1 MAEQRAVSSSPQRS
15 SARAAEAASPTITAA
30 TAGQSPQAAAST
42 LLSPTSGQSPGTAP
56 VEAPLETASQSPD
69 AVVEAQD
76 GTDDDDGDGYQSA
89 SERESNASTTLAST
103 IRDFNFENK
112 RRYHKFKEGRYAFPN
127 DDAEQ
132 EREDMKH
139 SMVVTLCGGAL
150 HSAPL
155 ENPQQIL
162 DVGTGTG
169 IWAIDMGDEYPEAE
183 VTGIDLSP
191 IQPPYVPA
199 NVAFIVDDAEAEWL
213 YPEDSLDYVHVR
225 NMGAA
230 IKDWEKLLAQA
241 FRVLKPGGWIELQ
254 EMKWNFNCDDDTMP
268 SDYALTKM
276 MKLVWEGL
284 GKFGIEAD
292 VADINPKRLDD
303 AGFINQVQDVQKVPV
318 GEWPK
323 REDLKMIGAYC
334 KAVLY
339 DGIHGVTMGPLTRG
353 LGWSA
358 PEVEIFLIDVRK
370 DLLNTGIHSYVF
382 YHSVAGQKAKETAV

>member
-1 MAEQRAVSSSPQRS
+1 MAEQRAISNSPPTPPL
-15 SARAAEAASPTITAA
+15 RAADAAPPTTTPVVPAM
-30 TAGQSPQAAAST
+30 SPQAADSVLAPPESN
-42 LLSPTSGQSPGTAP
+42 QSPETGIVGVAL
-56 VEAPLETASQSPD
+56 EAAVQSPD

-76 GTDDDDGDGYQSA
+76 ETDDDGDSYQSA
-89 SERESNASTTLAST
+89 SERDSKTSTTLAPT
-103 IRDFNFENK
+103 IR
-112 RRYHKFKEGRYAFPN
+112 RYTFPN

-132 EREDMKH
+132 EREDLKH

-155 ENPQQIL
+155 KNPQQIL

-169 IWAIDMGDEYPEAE
+169 IWAIDTT

-191 IQPPYVPA
+191 IQPPYVPT

-213 YPEDSLDYVHVR
+213 YPENSLDYVHVR

-230 IKDWEKLLAQA
+230 IKDWEKLLAA
-241 FRVLKPGGWIELQ
+241 LKPGGWIELQ

-292 VADINPKRLDD
+292 VADVNPKRLED
-303 AGFINQVQDVQKVPV
+303 AGFVNQVEDVQKFPV

-339 DGIHGVTMGPLTRG
+339 DGIHGVTVGPLTRG

-358 PEVEIFLIDVRK
+358 QEVDIFLIDVRK
-370 DLLNTGIHSYVF
+370 DLTNTGIHSYVF
-382 YHSVAGQKAKETAV
+382 YHSVASQKPKESTS

>member
-1 MAEQRAVSSSPQRS
+1 MADQTAVSSTHPRSPV
-15 SARAAEAASPTITAA
+15 RAAEAASPTTTPATAA
-30 TAGQSPQAAAST
+30 QSPPAVALT
-42 LLSPTSGQSPGTAP
+42 VTSPSSGQSPGAAP
-56 VEAPLETASQSPD
+56 VEGPPDTASQSPN

-76 GTDDDDGDGYQSA
+76 ETDDGSDGYQSA

-155 ENPQQIL
+155 ENPQKIL

-213 YPEDSLDYVHVR
+213 YPENSLDYVHVR

-241 FRVLKPGGWIELQ
+241 FRALKPGGWIELQ
-254 EMKWNFNCDDDTMP
+254 EMKWNFNCDDDTMSP
-268 SDYALTKM
+268 DYALTKM
-276 MKLVWEGL
+276 MKLVWKGL

-292 VADINPKRLDD
+292 VADVNPKRIDD
-303 AGFINQVQDVQKVPV
+303 AGFINLVQDVQKVPV

-353 LGWSA
+353 LGWST

-382 YHSVAGQKAKETAV
+382 YHSVAGQKPRESAA

>member
-1 MAEQRAVSSSPQRS
+1 MADQPVVSSTPPRSPVL
-15 SARAAEAASPTITAA
+15 AVEAASPTTTPATAA
-30 TAGQSPQAAAST
+30 QSPPAVALTAT
-42 LLSPTSGQSPGTAP
+42 SPSSGQSPGAAP
-56 VEAPLETASQSPD
+56 VEGPPDTASQSQN

-76 GTDDDDGDGYQSA
+76 ETDDGSDGYQSA

-150 HSAPL
+150 HNAPL
-155 ENPQQIL
+155 ENPQKIL

-213 YPEDSLDYVHVR
+213 HPENSLDYVHVR

-241 FRVLKPGGWIELQ
+241 FRALKPGGWIELQ
-254 EMKWNFNCDDDTMP
+254 EMKWNFNCDDDTMSP
-268 SDYALTKM
+268 DYALTKM

-292 VADINPKRLDD
+292 VADVNPKRIDD
-303 AGFINQVQDVQKVPV
+303 AGFINLVQDVQKVPV

-382 YHSVAGQKAKETAV
+382 YHSVAGQKPRESAA

>member
-1 MAEQRAVSSSPQRS
+1 MAEQTAFSSTPPRSPV
-15 SARAAEAASPTITAA
+15 RAAEAVSPTTTPAA
-30 TAGQSPQAAAST
+30 AAQSPPAVALT
-42 LLSPTSGQSPGTAP
+42 VTSPSSGQSPGIAP
-56 VEAPLETASQSPD
+56 VEEPPETASQSPN

-76 GTDDDDGDGYQSA
+76 ETDDSGDGYQSA

-155 ENPQQIL
+155 ENPQKIL
-162 DVGTGTG
+162 DIGTGTG

-213 YPEDSLDYVHVR
+213 YPESSLDYVHVR

-241 FRVLKPGGWIELQ
+241 FRALKPGGWIELQ
-254 EMKWNFNCDDDTMP
+254 EMKWNFNCDDDTTP
-268 SDYALTKM
+268 PDYALTKM

-292 VADINPKRLDD
+292 VADINPKRIDD

-382 YHSVAGQKAKETAV
+382 YHSVAGQKPRESAD